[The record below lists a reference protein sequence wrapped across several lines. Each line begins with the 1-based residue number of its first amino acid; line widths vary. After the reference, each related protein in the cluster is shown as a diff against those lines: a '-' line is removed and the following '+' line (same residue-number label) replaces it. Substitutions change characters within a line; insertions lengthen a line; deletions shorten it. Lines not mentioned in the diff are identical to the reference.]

1 MNEND
6 FRKEYE
12 RMQHQVR
19 ASSDLKERT
28 LAAAERAA
36 DRFAS
41 SAQPVAPASAKRPHR
56 RAGSRSGGVA
66 VARRWGLPA
75 AACLVA
81 AAIVAGGAPM
91 VMGAMDADG
100 HTAISLSDAQQA
112 SGFAVRAYAS
122 DGSAPLAPGEGGT
135 VAFDRDLGY
144 RFSGGDD
151 YKVSGF
157 FTGCLFH
164 VEGEGI
170 SRVQANL
177 TGGAL
182 YRVTFED
189 GPTDPDDPRM
199 GELASWKPTARGTGE
214 YYGGYDFVGSSMRNG
229 ESKLSLAKLMGSTID
244 VSASDDPGI
253 ADGTTSFGLW
263 TNEGEPPE
271 NIMGDLQSPVIDL
284 FEGQTLTVTVTFEDG
299 RTSTQAIELHAANF
313 ETEMVD
319 GTPRL
324 TTRLAA
330 DDAEAPSA
338 AKSLYGIVVK
348 AGSGPFPF
356 PLDDANDR
364 ADEVLPAS
372 TIERQDDTWRAT
384 VEENG
389 ARVDA
394 TLPENAL
401 TPSDGEVAFDFG
413 YESTGSSHPDSE
425 SSQQPTA
432 RLAMSSPSI
441 SLSDTLPGGKALDD
455 CLFVVDGWLGN
466 ARYMD
471 KCSREVWGYG
481 YNDDGTL
488 TSDDYRYA
496 STTVTLRNL
505 EDTAVP
511 VWTPVLYDFALR
523 NDDGTLDMVRTGYD
537 LDFEA
542 TGDTVP
548 SDDPQH
554 VVIAP
559 GGTVQLTVVRV
570 LPTYVLES
578 GNLVLVPTD
587 DGSPFS
593 QAFSL
598 GGQI

>member
-1 MNEND
+1 
-6 FRKEYE
+6 
-12 RMQHQVR
+12 
-19 ASSDLKERT
+19 
-28 LAAAERAA
+28 
-36 DRFAS
+36 
-41 SAQPVAPASAKRPHR
+41 
-56 RAGSRSGGVA
+56 
-66 VARRWGLPA
+66 
-75 AACLVA
+75 
-81 AAIVAGGAPM
+81 M

-112 SGFAVRAYAS
+112 SGFAVRAYAA

-356 PLDDANDR
+356 PLDDANAR
-364 ADEVLPAS
+364 ADE
-372 TIERQDDTWRAT
+372 
-384 VEENG
+384 N
-389 ARVDA
+389 
-394 TLPENAL
+394 
-401 TPSDGEVAFDFG
+401 
-413 YESTGSSHPDSE
+413 
-425 SSQQPTA
+425 SQQPTA

-488 TSDDYRYA
+488 TSDGYRYA

>member
-1 MNEND
+1 
-6 FRKEYE
+6 
-12 RMQHQVR
+12 
-19 ASSDLKERT
+19 
-28 LAAAERAA
+28 
-36 DRFAS
+36 
-41 SAQPVAPASAKRPHR
+41 
-56 RAGSRSGGVA
+56 
-66 VARRWGLPA
+66 
-75 AACLVA
+75 
-81 AAIVAGGAPM
+81 
-91 VMGAMDADG
+91 
-100 HTAISLSDAQQA
+100 
-112 SGFAVRAYAS
+112 
-122 DGSAPLAPGEGGT
+122 
-135 VAFDRDLGY
+135 
-144 RFSGGDD
+144 
-151 YKVSGF
+151 
-157 FTGCLFH
+157 
-164 VEGEGI
+164 
-170 SRVQANL
+170 
-177 TGGAL
+177 
-182 YRVTFED
+182 
-189 GPTDPDDPRM
+189 
-199 GELASWKPTARGTGE
+199 
-214 YYGGYDFVGSSMRNG
+214 MRNG

-471 KCSREVWGYG
+471 KCSREVWGLRLQRRRHAYERRLPLRVH
-481 YNDDGTL
+481 DG
-488 TSDDYRYA
+488 DA
-496 STTVTLRNL
+496 AQL
-505 EDTAVP
+505 ERTAVP

>member
-81 AAIVAGGAPM
+81 AAIVAGGVPM

-189 GPTDPDDPRM
+189 GPTDPDDP
-199 GELASWKPTARGTGE
+199 
-214 YYGGYDFVGSSMRNG
+214 
-229 ESKLSLAKLMGSTID
+229 
-244 VSASDDPGI
+244 
-253 ADGTTSFGLW
+253 
-263 TNEGEPPE
+263 
-271 NIMGDLQSPVIDL
+271 
-284 FEGQTLTVTVTFEDG
+284 
-299 RTSTQAIELHAANF
+299 
-313 ETEMVD
+313 
-319 GTPRL
+319 
-324 TTRLAA
+324 
-330 DDAEAPSA
+330 
-338 AKSLYGIVVK
+338 
-348 AGSGPFPF
+348 
-356 PLDDANDR
+356 
-364 ADEVLPAS
+364 
-372 TIERQDDTWRAT
+372 
-384 VEENG
+384 
-389 ARVDA
+389 
-394 TLPENAL
+394 
-401 TPSDGEVAFDFG
+401 
-413 YESTGSSHPDSE
+413 
-425 SSQQPTA
+425 
-432 RLAMSSPSI
+432 
-441 SLSDTLPGGKALDD
+441 
-455 CLFVVDGWLGN
+455 
-466 ARYMD
+466 
-471 KCSREVWGYG
+471 
-481 YNDDGTL
+481 
-488 TSDDYRYA
+488 
-496 STTVTLRNL
+496 
-505 EDTAVP
+505 
-511 VWTPVLYDFALR
+511 
-523 NDDGTLDMVRTGYD
+523 
-537 LDFEA
+537 
-542 TGDTVP
+542 
-548 SDDPQH
+548 QH

>member
-1 MNEND
+1 
-6 FRKEYE
+6 
-12 RMQHQVR
+12 MQHQVR

-41 SAQPVAPASAKRPHR
+41 SAQPVATASAKRPHR

-81 AAIVAGGAPM
+81 AAIVAGGVPM

-313 ETEMVD
+313 ETRNGRRHPPPD
-319 GTPRL
+319 H
-324 TTRLAA
+324 
-330 DDAEAPSA
+330 PSRRRRRR
-338 AKSLYGIVVK
+338 SPL
-348 AGSGPFPF
+348 GSEIALRHRGESGKRPVP
-356 PLDDANDR
+356 
-364 ADEVLPAS
+364 LPARRR
-372 TIERQDDTWRAT
+372 ERPRRRSA
-384 VEENG
+384 
-389 ARVDA
+389 ARVDHRAPGRYLAGNRRGERRARRRDPARKRAHTVRRRSRVRLRIRKHRLLSPGLRKLA
-394 TLPENAL
+394 TADRALGHELPFHL
-401 TPSDGEVAFDFG
+401 
-413 YESTGSSHPDSE
+413 
-425 SSQQPTA
+425 
-432 RLAMSSPSI
+432 
-441 SLSDTLPGGKALDD
+441 
-455 CLFVVDGWLGN
+455 
-466 ARYMD
+466 
-471 KCSREVWGYG
+471 
-481 YNDDGTL
+481 
-488 TSDDYRYA
+488 
-496 STTVTLRNL
+496 
-505 EDTAVP
+505 
-511 VWTPVLYDFALR
+511 ALR
-523 NDDGTLDMVRTGYD
+523 HSSGRKGARRLPLCRGRMAGQRALHGQMLARGVGLRLQRRRHAYERRLPLRVHDGD
-537 LDFEA
+537 A
-542 TGDTVP
+542 AQP
-548 SDDPQH
+548 
-554 VVIAP
+554 
-559 GGTVQLTVVRV
+559 
-570 LPTYVLES
+570 
-578 GNLVLVPTD
+578 
-587 DGSPFS
+587 
-593 QAFSL
+593 
-598 GGQI
+598 

>member
-41 SAQPVAPASAKRPHR
+41 SAQPVATASAKRPHR

-81 AAIVAGGAPM
+81 AAIVAGGVPM

-364 ADEVLPAS
+364 ADHRAPGRYLAGNRRGERRARRRDPARKRAHTVRRRSRVRLRIRKHRLLSPRLRKLATADRALGHELPFHLALRHS
-372 TIERQDDTWRAT
+372 SGRK
-384 VEENG
+384 G
-389 ARVDA
+389 ARRLPLCRGRMAGQRALHGQMLARGVGLRLQRRRHAYERRLPLRVHDGDA
-394 TLPENAL
+394 A
-401 TPSDGEVAFDFG
+401 
-413 YESTGSSHPDSE
+413 
-425 SSQQPTA
+425 QP
-432 RLAMSSPSI
+432 
-441 SLSDTLPGGKALDD
+441 
-455 CLFVVDGWLGN
+455 
-466 ARYMD
+466 
-471 KCSREVWGYG
+471 
-481 YNDDGTL
+481 
-488 TSDDYRYA
+488 
-496 STTVTLRNL
+496 
-505 EDTAVP
+505 
-511 VWTPVLYDFALR
+511 
-523 NDDGTLDMVRTGYD
+523 
-537 LDFEA
+537 
-542 TGDTVP
+542 
-548 SDDPQH
+548 
-554 VVIAP
+554 
-559 GGTVQLTVVRV
+559 
-570 LPTYVLES
+570 
-578 GNLVLVPTD
+578 
-587 DGSPFS
+587 
-593 QAFSL
+593 
-598 GGQI
+598 

>member
-81 AAIVAGGAPM
+81 AAIVAGGVPM

-338 AKSLYGIVVK
+338 A
-348 AGSGPFPF
+348 
-356 PLDDANDR
+356 
-364 ADEVLPAS
+364 
-372 TIERQDDTWRAT
+372 
-384 VEENG
+384 
-389 ARVDA
+389 
-394 TLPENAL
+394 
-401 TPSDGEVAFDFG
+401 
-413 YESTGSSHPDSE
+413 
-425 SSQQPTA
+425 
-432 RLAMSSPSI
+432 
-441 SLSDTLPGGKALDD
+441 
-455 CLFVVDGWLGN
+455 
-466 ARYMD
+466 
-471 KCSREVWGYG
+471 
-481 YNDDGTL
+481 
-488 TSDDYRYA
+488 
-496 STTVTLRNL
+496 
-505 EDTAVP
+505 
-511 VWTPVLYDFALR
+511 
-523 NDDGTLDMVRTGYD
+523 
-537 LDFEA
+537 
-542 TGDTVP
+542 
-548 SDDPQH
+548 
-554 VVIAP
+554 
-559 GGTVQLTVVRV
+559 
-570 LPTYVLES
+570 
-578 GNLVLVPTD
+578 
-587 DGSPFS
+587 
-593 QAFSL
+593 
-598 GGQI
+598 

>member
-1 MNEND
+1 MNEHD
-6 FRKEYE
+6 FRREYE
-12 RMQHQVR
+12 SLQHQVH
-19 ASSDLKERT
+19 ASSDLKQRT
-28 LAAAERAA
+28 LAAARASA
-36 DRFAS
+36 RPAA
-41 SAQPVAPASAKRPHR
+41 AQPQR
-56 RAGSRSGGVA
+56 RTDRRGPQAGGGAA
-66 VARRWGLPA
+66 VVRRWGLPV
-75 AACLVA
+75 AACLVTVA
-81 AAIVAGGAPM
+81 LVAGGAPM

-112 SGFAVRAYAS
+112 SGFSVRAYAA

-144 RFSGGDD
+144 RFLGGDD
-151 YKVSGF
+151 YKVNGF

-170 SRVQANL
+170 ARVQAHL

-189 GPTDPDDPRM
+189 EPTDPEDPRM
-199 GELASWKPTARGTGE
+199 GELASWKPEARGTGE
-214 YYGGYDFVGSSMRNG
+214 YYGGYDFVGSSMRDG
-229 ESKLSLAKLMGSTID
+229 QSKLSLAKLMGSTID
-244 VSASDDPGI
+244 VSASDEPGI
-253 ADGTTSFGLW
+253 TDGATSFGLW

-271 NIMGDLQSPVIDL
+271 NIINDPQSSAIDL
-284 FEGQTLTVTVTFEDG
+284 FDGQTLTVTVTFEDG
-299 RTSTQAIELHAANF
+299 HTSTQVIELHVANF
-313 ETEMVD
+313 ETEMID
-319 GTPRL
+319 GAPRL
-324 TTRLAA
+324 TTRFAA
-330 DDAEAPSA
+330 DDAEAPTA
-338 AKSLYGIVVK
+338 MKSLYGIVVK
-348 AGSGPFPF
+348 AGSEPFPF
-356 PLDDANDR
+356 PLDNANDR
-364 ADEVLPAS
+364 ADEVLSAS

-384 VEENG
+384 VEADG
-389 ARVDA
+389 TRVDA

-401 TPSDGEVAFDFG
+401 VVADGEIAFDFG
-413 YESTGSSHPDSE
+413 YESPSSSYQDSE
-425 SSQQPTA
+425 EPQRPTA
-432 RLAMSSPSI
+432 PLAMSDPSI

-505 EDTAVP
+505 GDTAVP
-511 VWTPVLYDFALR
+511 VWTRVLYDFALR
-523 NDDGTLDMVRTGYD
+523 NDDGTLDVVQTGYD

-542 TGDTVP
+542 AGDTLP
-548 SDDPQH
+548 SDNPQH

-570 LPTYVLES
+570 LPTYILES
-578 GNLVLVPTD
+578 ENLVLVPTD

-593 QAFSL
+593 QAFAIA
-598 GGQI
+598 GQL